1 VKMLLTRRVLVATLA
16 SAPAARRSTEHTCK
30 VIDSAVHV
38 WSNGQPPYPWAV
50 APPEEL
56 TATATYEALTASTQ
70 AAGVAGAL
78 IVQPANHM
86 FDHSYVTAALRAH
99 PDLYRGMLLAN
110 PTLAPA
116 AAAAELERLHA
127 DGFVGVRFNPY
138 LFPDGM
144 DSPVGHALYKKAGE
158 LQMPVGVMCFKGLLP
173 QLPALTALLDA
184 SPETTLI
191 VDHLGFFRQPAT
203 GGLQGGGAANDEA
216 AWKALLALAARPQAC
231 KPTPSP
237 YPNPNWRLLP
247 LVGALAC
254 VSTSYPPCRCT
265 SRCRRSSA
273 PPPSRLRTR
282 TCNRACGS
290 SSRATALGGSCG
302 VRTFHLCCWAGR
314 SAMATRSTTRRR
326 ASCLVSGRSLGS
338 TSRRESS
345 SWAAQRRGSS
355 ASEVLIRVAG

>member
-1 VKMLLTRRVLVATLA
+1 MKMLLTRRVLVATLA

-231 KPTPSP
+231 KSTPSP
-237 YPNPNWRLLP
+237 SLTLTGGCYRLWALWRVSQLVILP
-247 LVGALAC
+247 AGARQGVGALPRLRRAA
-254 VSTSYPPCRCT
+254 SAQGPAAARAAAPREL
-265 SRCRRSSA
+265 RRSAAHVGFGLSICA
-273 PPPSRLRTR
+273 
-282 TCNRACGS
+282 
-290 SSRATALGGSCG
+290 
-302 VRTFHLCCWAGR
+302 AGR
-314 SAMATRSTTRRR
+314 AGAQWLR
-326 ASCLVSGRSLGS
+326 AQLR
-338 TSRRESS
+338 
-345 SWAAQRRGSS
+345 
-355 ASEVLIRVAG
+355 AGELRA

>member
-1 VKMLLTRRVLVATLA
+1 MLLTRRVLVATLA

-56 TATATYEALTASTQ
+56 TTTATYEALTASTQ

-78 IVQPANHM
+78 IVQPANHK

-99 PDLYRGMLLAN
+99 PDLYRGMCLAN
-110 PTLAPA
+110 PTLSPV
-116 AAAAELERLHA
+116 AAAAELARLHA

-184 SPETTLI
+184 SPATTLI

-216 AWKALLALAARPQAC
+216 AWEALLALAARPQVHV
-231 KPTPSP
+231 KVS
-237 YPNPNWRLLP
+237 
-247 LVGALAC
+247 ALFRA
-254 VSTSYPPCRCT
+254 
-265 SRCRRSSA
+265 SA
-273 PPPSRLRTR
+273 EPPPHKDLQPRVRQLLESYGARRLMW
-282 TCNRACGS
+282 GS
-290 SSRATALGGSCG
+290 DFPFVLLGGQERNDYALNYAQASF
-302 VRTFHLCCWAGR
+302 VPAEWEVAGLDEQ
-314 SAMATRSTTRRR
+314 A
-326 ASCLVSGRSLGS
+326 
-338 TSRRESS
+338 REQLMGGT
-345 SWAAQRRGSS
+345 AQRLFGF
-355 ASEVLIRVAG
+355 

>member
-1 VKMLLTRRVLVATLA
+1 MMFTRRVLVATLA

-56 TATATYEALTASTQ
+56 TTTATYEALTASAQ

-78 IVQPANHM
+78 IVQPANHK

-99 PDLYRGMLLAN
+99 PDLYRGMCLAN
-110 PTLAPA
+110 PTLEPA
-116 AAAAELERLHA
+116 AAAAELARLHA
-127 DGFVGVRFNPY
+127 EGFVGVRFNPY

-184 SPETTLI
+184 SPATTLI

-203 GGLQGGGAANDEA
+203 GGLQGAGAANDEA
-216 AWKALLALAARPQAC
+216 AWEALLALAARPQVWNA
-231 KPTPSP
+231 
-237 YPNPNWRLLP
+237 WR
-247 LVGALAC
+247 C
-254 VSTSYPPCRCT
+254 VAAWST
-265 SRCRRSSA
+265 
-273 PPPSRLRTR
+273 
-282 TCNRACGS
+282 
-290 SSRATALGGSCG
+290 
-302 VRTFHLCCWAGR
+302 
-314 SAMATRSTTRRR
+314 
-326 ASCLVSGRSLGS
+326 
-338 TSRRESS
+338 
-345 SWAAQRRGSS
+345 
-355 ASEVLIRVAG
+355 